1 MLVVEVVINP
11 PCRLLHKRS
20 FTGDNFQEAPKL
32 HTELL
37 QGGEADG
44 LWAFRWVSVLHELN
58 SGEAVITAGA
68 RGTLFPNRLRVG
80 VGGSCR
86 VQLDA
91 GHWALETEHMPE
103 KPPCALWEQVPP
115 RSKYKAHQ
123 NLEAKSFPS
132 AVSLKRPLLRNR
144 NMQLACMEKQG
155 KGPDL
160 FSQSWRKG

>member
-1 MLVVEVVINP
+1 MLVEVVINP
-11 PCRLLHKRS
+11 PCRLLHERS
-20 FTGDNFQEAPKL
+20 FTGENFQEALKL

-44 LWAFRWVSVLHELN
+44 LWVFRWVSVLHELN

-68 RGTLFPNRLRVG
+68 RGTLFPNRLEAAAECSWLLATGLWRQSTCLRSRHVHC
-80 VGGSCR
+80 GSKCP
-86 VQLDA
+86 
-91 GHWALETEHMPE
+91 G
-103 KPPCALWEQVPP
+103 
-115 RSKYKAHQ
+115 SSYKAHQ

-132 AVSLKRPLLRNR
+132 AVSLKRPLLRNL

>member
-80 VGGSCR
+80 VGGSCL
-86 VQLDA
+86 VQLVA

-103 KPPCALWEQVPP
+103 KPPCALWEQVPQKQVQSP
-115 RSKYKAHQ
+115 PEPGSKI
-123 NLEAKSFPS
+123 LSFCSVSQAPS
-132 AVSLKRPLLRNR
+132 T
-144 NMQLACMEKQG
+144 EK
-155 KGPDL
+155 P
-160 FSQSWRKG
+160 